1 MFLNI
6 KNTIKDL
13 EKAVGAS
20 YLDRACFYTKRV
32 YQKTHDLIITLDL
45 KATERPLIN

>member
-20 YLDRACFYTKRV
+20 YWGRACFYTKRV

-45 KATERPLIN
+45 KATEKPLIN